1 VPRILAALLA
11 TVLVASLTACA
22 SVDDALGNAADAGA
36 AAAGSAAIAAGLH
49 TDGRALTPLTDTVLA
64 DAVGE
69 LTDASR
75 TVLELTPDDPD
86 DETARDAVERA
97 LRDGIDAVTG
107 ARAALA
113 RGDDLGPWVDRLEAT
128 RDALAKAAP

>member
-22 SVDDALGNAADAGA
+22 SVDDALGDAADAGA
-36 AAAGSAAIAAGLH
+36 SAAGSAAIAAGLH
-49 TDGRALTPLTDTVLA
+49 TDGRALTPFTDTVLA